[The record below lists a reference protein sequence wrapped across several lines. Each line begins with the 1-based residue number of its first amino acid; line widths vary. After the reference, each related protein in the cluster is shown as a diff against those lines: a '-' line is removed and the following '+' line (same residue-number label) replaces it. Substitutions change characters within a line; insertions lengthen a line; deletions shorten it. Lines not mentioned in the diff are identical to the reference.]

1 MNKLYQQLAFINE
14 LEKLKTVKRGN
25 LTLDDFR
32 FENSAEHSW
41 QAAMC
46 ALVFREYFPQAL
58 NMGKVLELLLVHEL
72 GEMRAGDTSVF
83 DEVGKADSFE
93 RELAAMKVSVSKLPK
108 EQAQEMADLWLE
120 FEKGSSAE
128 ARYSRVIDALIPLI
142 NHVKVAEENY
152 NPASLTK
159 TQVLAKKKFIKDQ
172 APALWPL
179 VQELIHQ
186 SVTKGLYLDK

>member
-1 MNKLYQQLAFINE
+1 MNKLHQQLAFINE

-41 QAAMC
+41 QAAMS
-46 ALVFREYFPQAL
+46 ALIFQEYFPQAL

-83 DEVGKADSFE
+83 DEVGKASSFE

-120 FEKGSSAE
+120 FEKGSSPE
-128 ARYSRVIDALIPLI
+128 AHYARVIDALIPLI

-152 NPASLTK
+152 NPANLTK
-159 TQVLAKKKFIKDQ
+159 SQVLSKKKFIKDQ

-179 VQELIHQ
+179 VQDLIQQ
-186 SVTKGLYLDK
+186 SVEKGL